1 MMIIMG
7 YRSRNKVMGQVQ
19 YVCPQCRQNSFHT
32 VVRSRRWFTL
42 YFIPLF
48 PISKNTSSRC
58 NMCGL
63 MTPFDN
69 AEADV
74 RFVQKQQVQVPQVPV
89 SMPPMP
95 QQQPKAPSPQEYPY
109 PTQPQQ

>member
-48 PISKNTSSRC
+48 PLSKNTSSRC
-58 NMCGL
+58 NMCGI

-69 AEADV
+69 AEADA
-74 RFVQKQQVQVPQVPV
+74 RFGQKQVAPQVAAP
-89 SMPPMP
+89 MPPMP
-95 QQQPKAPSPQEYPY
+95 PKAPLPQEYPY
-109 PTQPQQ
+109 PIQPQQPQS